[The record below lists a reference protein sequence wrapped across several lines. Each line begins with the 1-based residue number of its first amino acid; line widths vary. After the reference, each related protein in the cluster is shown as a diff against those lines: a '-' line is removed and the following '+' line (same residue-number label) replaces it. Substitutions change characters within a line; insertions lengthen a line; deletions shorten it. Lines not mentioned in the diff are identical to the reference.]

1 MWRNWK
7 PSALLIRL
15 RNGVT
20 TMENGMEGPQ
30 KTKYRITIQ
39 SSNPTRGHIS
49 RQKYNS
55 ERFLYPYVHC
65 STIHDNSHDME
76 AT

>member
-20 TMENGMEGPQ
+20 TMENGMMNSQ
-30 KTKYRITIQ
+30 KIKQNCCMIQ
-39 SSNPTRGHIS
+39 KFHFWIYI
-49 RQKYNS
+49 QKKFQAWS
-55 ERFLYPYVHC
+55 GRDHC
-65 STIHDNSHDME
+65 TPCLWQHYS
-76 AT
+76 